1 MPGLYIQGCLQARQ
15 GHGASMK
22 NFILGVVV
30 ATAICAGILS
40 LVEIPEY
47 TIIHH
52 TRAVCT

>member
-1 MPGLYIQGCLQARQ
+1 MPGLYIQGCLQTRERT
-15 GHGASMK
+15 GASMK
-22 NFILGVVV
+22 NFLLGFVV